1 MNRANVEIFGG
12 GIFGLSIAYCCARR
26 GAKVRVIEKRRVGAG
41 ASGGLL
47 GAMTPHVP
55 DAWNE
60 KKQFQ
65 FDSLTMAA
73 EWWDEAAE
81 ISGVS
86 PRYRRCGRLQPI
98 HDQRAMILAKE
109 RRTAA
114 HIHWSAQAE
123 WQIIEATG
131 DWVPLSRTGY
141 VIHDTLSASLNPS
154 LALKCLAT
162 AVCQL
167 GGAIHETRTTG
178 HGADL
183 ILHATGYEGLE
194 ELGQILNSDIGRGET
209 GQVAMLKFDSP
220 YTTQIFADG
229 IHIVPHEGGRVAVGS
244 TSQKRRLDHELATW
258 ALDDL
263 IQRAKD
269 KIPVLRDAPVIEC
282 WTGTRPRAASRAPLL
297 GPYPGRPGHY
307 IANGGFKIGLG
318 LAPLVGEVMA
328 DLMLAAI
335 NRIPDEFS
343 PQRVAERYR
352 DSRHRQSVTRYSLD
366 LPGDFLPRST
376 TRP

>member
-1 MNRANVEIFGG
+1 MNRADVEIFGG

-26 GAKVRVIEKRRVGAG
+26 GAQVRVIEKRRIGAG

-73 EWWDEAAE
+73 EWWGEAAR

-123 WQIIEATG
+123 WQIIEAKG

-162 AVCQL
+162 AVRQL
-167 GGAIHETRTTG
+167 GGVIDETRTKG

-183 ILHATGYEGLE
+183 TLHATGYEGLE

-229 IHIVPHEGGRVAVGS
+229 IHVVPHEGGRVAVGS
-244 TSQKRRLDHELATW
+244 TSQKRRLDHELAAW

-269 KIPVLRDAPVIEC
+269 KIPVLRDAPMIEC

-297 GPYPGRPGHY
+297 GPYPGRPGHF

-328 DLMLAAI
+328 DLTLASI

-352 DSRHRQSVTRYSLD
+352 DSRHRQSITRY
-366 LPGDFLPRST
+366 
-376 TRP
+376 